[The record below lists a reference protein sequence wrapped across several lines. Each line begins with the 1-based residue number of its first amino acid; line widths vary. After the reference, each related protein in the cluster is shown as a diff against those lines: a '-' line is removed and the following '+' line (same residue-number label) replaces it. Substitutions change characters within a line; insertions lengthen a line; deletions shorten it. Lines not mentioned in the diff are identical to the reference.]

1 MIKGRLKTSKTRFQT
16 TFDLSG
22 YTISQY
28 GSSSA
33 VGIQPETFAKFP
45 KIP

>member
-33 VGIQPETFAKFP
+33 VGDLSCQIQMQE
-45 KIP
+45 